1 MKNLWLH
8 GIYLSII
15 GVLCFQLWSKTV
27 ATRVAFEQ
35 IGEVLKSNYA
45 FFDMHSTYLFQD
57 IEKQIETNPLRYKP
71 YFLGAEQLKEGS
83 KLVNNFI
90 DNMLKNVQNHVNLD
104 LNIIKDSLNFYSKSL
119 TNIDDPKDRLSLIKL
134 SCLLKTIQND
144 TFWSTFKENE
154 QTHLLLLKNQFHL
167 DEILYLTYIQDKVTF
182 RSCGITEVLCVAIAP
197 KQASLIEGEKLEA
210 QIYLSQF
217 VSSNIDSTITFLV
230 DNKELPIKDGM
241 AYFSKRETKIGLKTL
256 KVQAIIRNPITGY
269 LTKTEAEFEY
279 HVLPK
284 CSKNC
289 Q

>member
-15 GVLCFQLWSKTV
+15 GVLCFQLRSKTA
-27 ATRVAFEQ
+27 ATRVAFDQVEK
-35 IGEVLKSNYA
+35 VLESNIS
-45 FFDMHSTYLFQD
+45 FFDSHSEYLFQD
-57 IEKQIETNPLRYKP
+57 IEKQTETNPLRYKD
-71 YFLGAEQLKEGS
+71 YYLNGE
-83 KLVNNFI
+83 KLTIACKSFSDFI
-90 DNMLKNVQNHVNLD
+90 DKTSINMQNHVKLD
-104 LNIIKDSLNFYSKSL
+104 LNMIKDSLNYYSKSL
-119 TNIDDPKDRLSLIKL
+119 VNIQDKQDSLSLVKRYEIL
-134 SCLLKTIQND
+134 ETIQND
-144 TFWSTFKENE
+144 SFWKYFKVNE
-154 QTHLLLLKNQFHL
+154 KSNLLLLKNQFKL
-167 DEILYLTYIQDKVTF
+167 DEIQYLFYIQDKVT
-182 RSCGITEVLCVAIAP
+182 SHHSGITQVLRVAIAP
-197 KQASLIEGEKLEA
+197 KQASLIEGEKIEA
-210 QIYLSQF
+210 QIYLSKF

-241 AYFSKRETKIGLKTL
+241 AYFSKIETKIGLKTL